1 MPTPSPWISFTEA
14 CENASVWEWMS
25 FLLGD
30 GARGRDWSLG
40 LLGDFAIEPGVPGSV
55 GMAGE
60 ECKGSNRYVHNE
72 GLCNAGLVKVCFL
85 SLYACLFS
93 CAIFL
98 NLRAYLILIYNI
110 KIENNFLYSAIAQG
124 TSLSLSS
131 LITKVLA
138 ASTGIYPWRGN
149 PFFFLSCHC

>member
-60 ECKGSNRYVHNE
+60 ECKSSNRYVHNE

-110 KIENNFLYSAIAQG
+110 KIENNFLCYCTRYFTVPFFSHHQ
-124 TSLSLSS
+124 SPC
-131 LITKVLA
+131 
-138 ASTGIYPWRGN
+138 STGIYPWRGN